1 MRVLK
6 PTPTFSG
13 NTVHETNRWCGYGA
27 YIPAAV
33 CKLLSISSIS
43 CSRKEESGP
52 GDALISKGVER
63 TFSAIFA
70 FIPASTS
77 GSSRPRLWLVCCWS
91 DVIRMLL
98 GLLVDLNQPNEM
110 CVWVC
115 MCQGSGGG
123 CEKSAITL
131 QHISYIPFEKQT
143 LTQTNKTQTHNVDFV
158 DLKWSNSVS
167 FILFFHKTLTI
178 TTITNITK
186 IWLIQL
192 RFSYICQRIKTTTT
206 KMTTLFLLIN
216 RSRDKTSNKTICFLW
231 PKTENIKT
239 DN

>member
-1 MRVLK
+1 MILSINICFLVGIYIKSVQRLELNFVDFLSCACDMRVLK

-77 GSSRPRLWLVCCWS
+77 GSSRPRL
-91 DVIRMLL
+91 
-98 GLLVDLNQPNEM
+98 
-110 CVWVC
+110 
-115 MCQGSGGG
+115 
-123 CEKSAITL
+123 
-131 QHISYIPFEKQT
+131 
-143 LTQTNKTQTHNVDFV
+143 
-158 DLKWSNSVS
+158 
-167 FILFFHKTLTI
+167 
-178 TTITNITK
+178 
-186 IWLIQL
+186 
-192 RFSYICQRIKTTTT
+192 
-206 KMTTLFLLIN
+206 
-216 RSRDKTSNKTICFLW
+216 
-231 PKTENIKT
+231 
-239 DN
+239 